1 MGNSSLFKVLAVIGL
16 SSAMVASVAGG
27 IVVGTSVATSNYEK
41 AQQENKGE
49 NKPVVKVEKTN
60 SYDYLDEYVIT
71 YEDGTTSEF
80 FVFKDAEGKPKASVY
95 PTADG
100 LVPTVVV
107 GENGNWVVNGVD
119 SGVLAQA
126 PSGYNYRSIVSIIKT
141 GTEGLVDTYTIT
153 YSDNTT
159 SAFTVTNGENGE
171 QGIQGVKGLDGHTPV
186 VTIENGYWTVDGVA
200 TEVLAQGPKG
210 DPGENG
216 KSAYEIAK
224 DHGYTGTEE
233 EWLASLIGE
242 AGAAGV
248 NGTNGNNG
256 KSAYELAVD
265 NGYQG
270 TLEQW
275 LATLVG
281 AAGAAGANGENGANG
296 KSAYELAVE
305 NGFTGSLAEW
315 LVSLVGAQGEA
326 GQNGNNGKSAYELA
340 VENGYQGTEQEWL
353 ASLVG
358 AAGANGENGANGKS
372 AYELAQEQGFDGT
385 LDEWLASLVGAQ
397 GAAGQNGENGQA
409 GENGK
414 SAYELAVDNGYQG
427 TLEQWLDSLK
437 GEAGQAG
444 QNGQNGANGKS
455 AYELAVDAGYTGT
468 LEQWLASLVGEAG
481 AAGQNG
487 QDGANGKS
495 AYEIAK
501 DHGYT
506 GTEEEWLASLVGAA
520 GAAGAAG
527 QNGQDGVNGKS
538 AYELAVENGF
548 QGSVTEWLAS
558 LKGEKGDAG
567 RSIVSVTEIDD
578 GDNNEKTHKYE
589 ITYSEGNPS
598 YFVVT
603 DGADGANGAQGI
615 QGVKGDDGH
624 TPVITINAQGYWV
637 IDGTATTTYA
647 VGPKGDQGDPGQNGQ
662 DGKSVLTGNGAP
674 AASLGNDGDTYLD
687 LDSLNLY
694 TKTSTGWGS
703 PVANIKGATGAAGQ
717 NGTNGTNGQNGAAG
731 ANGADGVSITSAVI
745 NASGNLIISYSDG
758 TTSNAGNVVNT
769 TTYTVSFDSDGG
781 STVADIEDVNFG
793 ATIHAPTEPTKA
805 GYIFQGWYTPDGAK
819 WSFNKD
825 VVVKD
830 FTLFARWGQF
840 KVVSGTLTQTTATG
854 DVVIPAVVDGQ
865 IVERIGASA
874 FFNSNVTSVV
884 VPATVRVIADEA
896 FRGISN
902 LTKVYLLD
910 GLTEICPGAFMEC
923 TSLKQIVIPETVKTI
938 GKSAFKGCSSLESMT
953 LPFIGRDSDSTNDD
967 TCYLGYIFGGDNADA
982 NETSVPSSLKTI
994 ALHEGIDRIGYKSF
1008 QETRI
1013 KNVIF
1018 PDSLETVGMYSF
1030 YNCQDLENVTFK
1042 PSSKLNL
1049 IAALSFAHCYKLK
1062 TIDIPETVTYI
1073 GNYAFEHAGLTS
1085 IVIPANCDRVIDGA
1099 FYGCTSLR
1107 SMTIRSSIKT
1117 TANTT
1122 NHYRFGWYFAP
1133 NGVDTDDATTQYV
1146 PNSLREIII
1155 DCASIPD
1162 YAFKNCTTI
1171 EKIVVEES
1179 VTSIGAGAFM
1189 GCSSLKELTVPYV
1202 GAQATDTSEKAKL
1215 GYFFTDAETAVDN
1228 NTYNTYA
1235 PASLET
1241 VTITGS
1247 DDGHAIREYAF
1258 AKNTSIKH
1266 IVLGEKLTEI
1276 GTWAFYRSTVE
1287 TINLDN
1293 VVTLDECALY
1303 NCSYLRDFGTPK
1315 KLTTIG
1321 EFAFYGCI
1329 TLPKADLS
1337 EAPLNIPANS
1347 SSISIFQRC
1356 TFLKEVKLPTN
1367 CSTFKAIPTQMFDA
1381 CYCLE
1386 TVYIPD
1392 SVEVI
1397 GNSAFGSCY
1406 SLSSLRLH
1414 VGITF
1419 VGSSAFRYCKL
1430 HVVVYN
1436 DPNGFTWSTFQ
1447 STYLN
1452 SSDNAPAFTDA
1463 HVIQG

>member
-1 MGNSSLFKVLAVIGL
+1 MGKSSLFKLLAILGL

-119 SGVLAQA
+119 SGVFAQA
-126 PSGYNYRSIVSIIKT
+126 PSGYDYRSIVSIIKT

-171 QGIQGVKGLDGHTPV
+171 QGIQGLKGLDGHTPV

-224 DHGYTGTEE
+224 DHGYNGTEE

-242 AGAAGV
+242 AGAAG
-248 NGTNGNNG
+248 T
-256 KSAYELAVD
+256 
-265 NGYQG
+265 
-270 TLEQW
+270 
-275 LATLVG
+275 
-281 AAGAAGANGENGANG
+281 
-296 KSAYELAVE
+296 
-305 NGFTGSLAEW
+305 
-315 LVSLVGAQGEA
+315 
-326 GQNGNNGKSAYELA
+326 NGNNGKSAYELA

-358 AAGANGENGANGKS
+358 AAGVNGTNGTNGTNGKSVFELAQENGFTGSLSEWLVSLVGPEGAAGQNGQDGANGKSAYELAVENGYQGTEQEWLASLVGAAGVNGTNGNNGKS

-409 GENGK
+409 GQNGK
-414 SAYELAVDNGYQG
+414 SAYDLAVDNGYQG
-427 TLEQWLDSLK
+427 TLEQWLESLK
-437 GEAGQAG
+437 GEAGQ
-444 QNGQNGANGKS
+444 NGTNGANGKS

-468 LEQWLASLVGEAG
+468 LEQWLASLVGETG

-520 GAAGAAG
+520 GA
-527 QNGQDGVNGKS
+527 NGQDGANGKS
-538 AYELAVENGF
+538 AYELAVLYGF
-548 QGSVTEWLAS
+548 QGSVTEWLNS

-567 RSIVSVTEIDD
+567 RSIVSITEIDD
-578 GDNNEKTHKYE
+578 GDNNEKTHKYQ
-589 ITYSEGNPS
+589 ITYSEGDPS
-598 YFVVT
+598 YFIVT

-615 QGVKGDDGH
+615 QGVKGDDGY
-624 TPVITINAQGYWV
+624 TPVITIENGYWV
-637 IDGTATTTYA
+637 IDGVPTTTYA

-662 DGKSVLTGNGAP
+662 DGKSILTGNGAP
-674 AASLGNDGDTYLD
+674 DSSLGNAGDVYLD
-687 LDSLNLY
+687 LTSLNLY
-694 TKTSTGWGS
+694 KKTSTGWGS

-731 ANGADGVSITSAVI
+731 ANGADGVSITSATI
-745 NASGNLIISYSDG
+745 NADGDLIISYSNG

-781 STVADIEDVNFG
+781 SNVADIEDVDFG

-805 GYIFQGWYTPDGAK
+805 GYIFQGWYTPDGTK

-830 FTLFARWGQF
+830 FTLYARWGQF
-840 KVVSGTLTQTTATG
+840 KVVDGTLTQTTATG
-854 DVVIPAVVDGQ
+854 DVVIPAVVDGE
-865 IVERIGASA
+865 IVERIGVSA
-874 FFNSNVTSVV
+874 FFNSNKDLVTSVV

-896 FRGISN
+896 FRGLPN

-910 GLTEICPGAFMEC
+910 GLTEICSGAFMEC

-953 LPFIGRDSDSTNDD
+953 LPFIGRDSDSDNDN
-967 TCYLGYIFGGDNADA
+967 TCYLGYIFGGDNANA
-982 NETSVPSSLKTI
+982 NGTSVPSSLKTI

-1049 IAALSFAHCYKLK
+1049 IAALSFALCFKLK

-1073 GNYAFEHAGLTS
+1073 GNYAFEQSGLTS
-1085 IVIPANCDRVIDGA
+1085 IVIPANCNQVIDGA
-1099 FYGCTSLR
+1099 FFDCNNLR
-1107 SMTIRSSIKT
+1107 SMTIRSSVKT
-1117 TANTT
+1117 TANGTD
-1122 NHYRFGWYFAP
+1122 HYRLGWYFAP
-1133 NGVDTDDATTQYV
+1133 NGVNTDDATTQYV
-1146 PNSLREIII
+1146 PNSLKEIII

-1162 YAFKNCTTI
+1162 YAFKNCTAI
-1171 EKIVVEES
+1171 ERIVVKES
-1179 VTSIGAGAFM
+1179 VTSIGSGAFM

-1228 NTYNTYA
+1228 NYVYNTYA
-1235 PASLET
+1235 PASLEKMI
-1241 VTITGS
+1241 ITGS
-1247 DDGHAIREYAF
+1247 DNGHVIREYAF
-1258 AKNTSIKH
+1258 AKNKTVKH
-1266 IVLGEKLTEI
+1266 IEFGEKITEI
-1276 GTWAFYRSTVE
+1276 GEYAFWNTNIETVDLENIEHLGGCAFYWCE
-1287 TINLDN
+1287 KMHDI
-1293 VVTLDECALY
+1293 
-1303 NCSYLRDFGTPK
+1303 GTPK

-1321 EFAFYGCI
+1321 RFAFFNCGSLI
-1329 TLPKADLS
+1329 KVDLS
-1337 EAPLNIPANS
+1337 EAPLNIATDS
-1347 SSISIFQRC
+1347 SSISIFQGC
-1356 TFLKEVKLPTN
+1356 SFLREVKLPTN
-1367 CSTFKAIPTQMFDA
+1367 SSDFKCIPSQTFSQCF
-1381 CYCLE
+1381 CLE
-1386 TVYIPD
+1386 NIYIPD
-1392 SVEVI
+1392 SVEVV
-1397 GNSAFGSCY
+1397 GSTAFSSCY
-1406 SLSSLRLH
+1406 SLKTIRLH
-1414 VGITF
+1414 GGITSI
-1419 VGSSAFRYCKL
+1419 GSNAFRECKFDL
-1430 HVVVYN
+1430 VLY
-1436 DPNGFTWSTFQ
+1436 DGDGFNWNSTFKPNIIDID
-1447 STYLN
+1447 SN
-1452 SSDNAPAFTDA
+1452 NAAAFTSDTE
-1463 HVIQG
+1463 VIQY